1 MLCNMYVFMLLFYI
15 DFDLLKLKY
24 KEILEYFPKDCYQ
37 TLQKLQDKL
46 SDDQICT
53 ILNCSSFQIANKM
66 ILDYLIDSMKCREDL
81 LDLCD
86 QLDRLT
92 DISPNLQNLIDEI
105 RQGTYIVVIYVCIY
119 IYMHS
124 CIHMYVFI
132 GSCICIM

>member
-1 MLCNMYVFMLLFYI
+1 MQYVRIYVI

-24 KEILEYFPKDCYQ
+24 KEILEYFPKDFYQ

-53 ILNCSSFQIANKM
+53 ILNCSSSQIANKM

-92 DISPNLQNLIDEI
+92 DISPSLQNLIDEI